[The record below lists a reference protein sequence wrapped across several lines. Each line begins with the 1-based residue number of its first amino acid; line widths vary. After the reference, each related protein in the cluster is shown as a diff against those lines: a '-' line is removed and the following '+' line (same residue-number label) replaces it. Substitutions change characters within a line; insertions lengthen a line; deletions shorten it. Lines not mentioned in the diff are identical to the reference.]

1 MYSQK
6 GFSLVELLIAIA
18 VLSLVIAGSLMAFQ
32 TLLQNTASH
41 TLYTNIGQE
50 ADFVLRKMER
60 ELKQTGYHYPSNDYN
75 TTPSF
80 DNGLP
85 IQVLHSDGKRIDVCF
100 DRSFE
105 NRVVISYNYDPE
117 DNVLNR
123 AELQLNGNDCN
134 SETPDDWEP
143 VIKELAY
150 FTTSTQEEILV
161 NKNILIEMWLYTQG
175 DNPDVSKT
183 KKFQTSVNLSNLLIE
198 IEDEE
203 EIMEGED

>member
-18 VLSLVIAGSLMAFQ
+18 VLSMVIAGSLMAFQ
-32 TLLQNTASH
+32 VLQQNTASN
-41 TLYTNIGQE
+41 TLYTNIGQK

-60 ELKQTGYHYPSNDYN
+60 ELKQTGYHYPSNTYN
-75 TTPSF
+75 TIPSF
-80 DNGLP
+80 DNELP
-85 IQVLHSDGKRIDVCF
+85 IKVLHLDEKRIDICF

-105 NRVVISYNYDPE
+105 NRIVISYNYNPE
-117 DNVLNR
+117 DKELKR
-123 AELQLNGNDCN
+123 AVLQLNGNDCN

-143 VIKELAY
+143 VIKGLAD
-150 FTTSTQEEILV
+150 FTTSTQEEIQRE
-161 NKNILIEMWLYTQG
+161 KNILIEMWLYTQG
-175 DNPDVSKT
+175 DDT

-203 EIMEGED
+203 EIMEDED

>member
-32 TLLQNTASH
+32 VMLQNTASH
-41 TLYTNIGQE
+41 TLYTNIGQK

-75 TTPSF
+75 ITPSF

-85 IQVLHSDGKRIDVCF
+85 IKVQHSDGKRIDVCF

-175 DNPDVSKT
+175 DNT
-183 KKFQTSVNLSNLLIE
+183 KKFQTLI
-198 IEDEE
+198 ILGGLKK
-203 EIMEGED
+203 IPSISSKK

>member
-18 VLSLVIAGSLMAFQ
+18 VLSMVIAGSLMAFQ
-32 TLLQNTASH
+32 VLLQNTASS
-41 TLYTNIGQE
+41 TLYTNVGQE

-85 IQVLHSDGKRIDVCF
+85 IKVQHSDGKRIDVCF

-105 NRVVISYNYDPE
+105 NRVVISYNYNPE
-117 DNVLNR
+117 DHELKR
-123 AELQLNGNDCN
+123 AELQLNDNECN
-134 SETPDDWEP
+134 SETLDDWEP
-143 VIKELAY
+143 VIKGLED
-150 FTTSTQEEILV
+150 FTTSTLDEIKRE
-161 NKNILIEMWLYTQG
+161 KNILIEMWLYTQG
-175 DNPDVSKT
+175 DNT

-203 EIMEGED
+203 EIMQDEN